1 MSPFR
6 VFALTCERRNDALP
20 FFSGVKEEDKK
31 NNVAFKR
38 STLLDDRS
46 REILFV
52 TNQPLLHPAPLSP
65 MCFSLPFL
73 SLSVQRK
80 TRERERER
88 ETVPQ
93 SRPGKE
99 SDFSA
104 PKNRTESSVVL
115 KISNSNVQ
123 DFHYVLTK
131 KTTEKELGFVSMGEY
146 TRLKQTSGSK
156 SGSNLISRTEGKS

>member
-1 MSPFR
+1 M
-6 VFALTCERRNDALP
+6 
-20 FFSGVKEEDKK
+20 
-31 NNVAFKR
+31 AFKR

-88 ETVPQ
+88 ERETVPQ
-93 SRPGKE
+93 SLPGEE

-131 KTTEKELGFVSMGEY
+131 KTTEKERGFVSMGEY